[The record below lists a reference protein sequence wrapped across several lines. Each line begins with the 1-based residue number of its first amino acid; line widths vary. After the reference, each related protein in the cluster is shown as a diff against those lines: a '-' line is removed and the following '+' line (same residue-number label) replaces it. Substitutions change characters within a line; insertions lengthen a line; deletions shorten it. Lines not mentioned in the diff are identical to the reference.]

1 MSRRARLAV
10 WLVVAL
16 AAGFAAGVAWR
27 RWRAPTFEEQVQDAA
42 KDLQRQLDQAAERLR
57 R

>member
-1 MSRRARLAV
+1 MSRNARFAIWV
-10 WLVVAL
+10 VVAL
-16 AAGFAAGVAWR
+16 AAGFAGGLAWR
-27 RWRAPTFEEQVQDAA
+27 RWRSPTFEEQVQDAA

>member
-1 MSRRARLAV
+1 MSRDARFAIWV
-10 WLVVAL
+10 VVAL
-16 AAGFAAGVAWR
+16 AAGFAGGLAWR
-27 RWRAPTFEEQVQDAA
+27 RWRSPTFEEQAQDAA

>member
-1 MSRRARLAV
+1 MSRDARFAIWV
-10 WLVVAL
+10 GVAL
-16 AAGFAAGVAWR
+16 AVGFAGGLAWR
-27 RWRAPTFEEQVQDAA
+27 RWRSPTFDEQVQDAA